1 MPTNNRSFFRDIHIY
16 NGISGELI
24 GELKQ
29 NGSVTETV
37 LFYML
42 DILLV
47 TDASLEVKHN
57 EVQEALFHH
66 QATPWSVVYMMYIA
80 TVNPLGHSLRNGQFD

>member
-47 TDASLEVKHN
+47 TDASLEVKHKRFRKHYFTIK
-57 EVQEALFHH
+57 QRPGA
-66 QATPWSVVYMMYIA
+66 WCI
-80 TVNPLGHSLRNGQFD
+80 